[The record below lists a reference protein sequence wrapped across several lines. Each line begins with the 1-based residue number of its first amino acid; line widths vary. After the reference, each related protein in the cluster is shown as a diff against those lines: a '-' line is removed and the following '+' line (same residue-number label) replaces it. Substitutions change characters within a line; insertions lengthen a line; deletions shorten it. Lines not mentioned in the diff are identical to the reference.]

1 MKKILAVAASL
12 AVAAFSFMNS
22 GSAAYLAPG
31 DVHAASALS
40 YCEEADAPD
49 FEAMAALFAQG
60 SDVKYEPQSPVCFL
74 FGQHLKAGVAC
85 LTSYEG
91 NAEHPGCERTYYE
104 VTYCER
110 CGHYGVTTVAS
121 DFNLI
126 SPES

>member
-12 AVAAFSFMNS
+12 AVAVFSFMNS
-22 GSAAYLAPG
+22 GSAAYFPSR
-31 DVHAASALS
+31 DVHAASELS
-40 YCEEADAPD
+40 CYEADAPD
-49 FEAMAALFAQG
+49 FEAMAALFAQS
-60 SDVKYEPQSPVCFL
+60 SDLKYEPQSPVCFL
-74 FGQHLKAGVAC
+74 FGHHLKSGIAC
-85 LTSYEG
+85 LTSYDG
-91 NAEHPGCERTYYE
+91 HAGHPECERTYYE

>member
-1 MKKILAVAASL
+1 MKKFLAVAASF
-12 AVAAFSFMNS
+12 AVVVYSFMNS
-22 GSAAYLAPG
+22 GSAGFLPHN
-31 DVHAASALS
+31 DVHAASQTLS
-40 YCEEADAPD
+40 CEADTSG
-49 FEAMAALFAQG
+49 FEAMAELLAQG

-74 FGQHLKAGVAC
+74 FGHRLKAGIAC
-85 LTSYEG
+85 LTSYGEH
-91 NAEHPGCERTYYE
+91 AEYPECERTYYE

>member
-1 MKKILAVAASL
+1 MKKFLAVTASL
-12 AVAAFSFMNS
+12 VVAVFSFMNG
-22 GSAAYLAPG
+22 GSVVYLAPG
-31 DVHAASALS
+31 DVQAASAHS

-49 FEAMAALFAQG
+49 FESMASLFAQG
-60 SDVKYEPQSPVCFL
+60 SDVKYESQSPVCFL
-74 FGQHLKAGVAC
+74 FGHHLKAGIAC

-110 CGHYGVTTVAS
+110 CGYYGVTTVAS

-126 SPES
+126 SLES

>member
-1 MKKILAVAASL
+1 MKKFLAVAASF
-12 AVAAFSFMNS
+12 AVIAYSFMNGGSAAFSAQRDVC
-22 GSAAYLAPG
+22 AAFETLCCES
-31 DVHAASALS
+31 DAS
-40 YCEEADAPD
+40 D
-49 FEAMAALFAQG
+49 FEAMAELFAQG

-74 FGQHLKAGVAC
+74 FGHHLKAGIAC
-85 LTSYEG
+85 LTSYDEH
-91 NAEHPGCERTYYE
+91 AEHPECERTYYE